1 MAYSAAVRMRS
12 VFPTHSFFRPT
23 LTLAVVC
30 GVAFVLSVA
39 AGCRSARVVPESSG
53 TAAQGTGTSEPASAA
68 REAVPTEPGDSPGG
82 VVRDLSSGVQLNFPA
97 GWTVEATGGALPAT
111 VIGPGSVPVRVSMRA
126 WDGDADALQAS
137 VAGSLTHLSS
147 GPYASLE
154 TLADSPPLVHSTPYE
169 DDDGDLA
176 FAWFF
181 TVAGRGLAIE
191 ARIPAADFESGWR
204 MVDSIVRS
212 ATRSVGGGG

>member
-1 MAYSAAVRMRS
+1 M
-12 VFPTHSFFRPT
+12 
-23 LTLAVVC
+23 
-30 GVAFVLSVA
+30 LSVA

-53 TAAQGTGTSEPASAA
+53 TAAQGTGTSEPAAA
-68 REAVPTEPGDSPGG
+68 TQGETVSTEPGDSPGG

-154 TLADSPPLVHSTPYE
+154 TLA
-169 DDDGDLA
+169 
-176 FAWFF
+176 
-181 TVAGRGLAIE
+181 
-191 ARIPAADFESGWR
+191 
-204 MVDSIVRS
+204 
-212 ATRSVGGGG
+212 